1 MYRHTIWLQMYR
13 YQWCISLVWKLMIG
27 CAKAIIVVVSFSWK
41 KFEAREE
48 EKEANSWEKNRPW
61 GHEEATKQNHTPLA
75 MENQFCLS
83 IGLVIGS
90 LSLSLSFSLALNNL
104 QFWFFFL
111 HATLHLRQTEQVR
124 ERERK
129 IRS

>member
-1 MYRHTIWLQMYR
+1 
-13 YQWCISLVWKLMIG
+13 MIG

-48 EKEANSWEKNRPW
+48 EKEANSWE
-61 GHEEATKQNHTPLA
+61 QNHTPLA

-90 LSLSLSFSLALNNL
+90 LSLS
-104 QFWFFFL
+104 FFL
-111 HATLHLRQTEQVR
+111 SRP
-124 ERERK
+124 
-129 IRS
+129 